1 MPATPEY
8 FKLVNAT
15 GTSNI
20 CDYFRYSPTHLV
32 EMLHFYLLIA
42 FSLAFARA
50 QTSSAPTC
58 STTLTPK
65 NAAPSVASGWDA
77 RVVATG
83 LTNPRGIIFDSSGH
97 LLVVQQGKGIGSL
110 SLTDNGGAC
119 VIAGHPSDVILDGTV
134 SKLYGL
140 KPHIKGTTDF
150 QFPSLTM
157 ALSFPA
163 MEKHY
168 MPLLLRPSILGPT
181 TPHQAKTRPLLANW
195 LVA

>member
-1 MPATPEY
+1 MPVSRSWLGQTSSIPVTPEY
-8 FKLVNAT
+8 FKLVYAA

-20 CDYFRYSPTHLV
+20 CDYFRYSHTHLV
-32 EMLHFYLLIA
+32 EMLRFYLLIA
-42 FSLAFARA
+42 FSLASARA

-65 NAAPSVASGWDA
+65 NAAPSIASGWET

-119 VIAGHPSDVILDGTV
+119 VIAGQPSDVILDGTV
-134 SKLYGL
+134 SKLYSL
-140 KPHIKGTTDF
+140 KPHIKGT
-150 QFPSLTM
+150 LT
-157 ALSFPA
+157 SNSPA
-163 MEKHY
+163 
-168 MPLLLRPSILGPT
+168 
-181 TPHQAKTRPLLANW
+181 
-195 LVA
+195 

>member
-1 MPATPEY
+1 
-8 FKLVNAT
+8 
-15 GTSNI
+15 
-20 CDYFRYSPTHLV
+20 
-32 EMLHFYLLIA
+32 MLHFYLLMA

-65 NAAPSVASGWDA
+65 NAAPSVASGWEA

-119 VIAGHPSDVILDGTV
+119 VIAGQPSDVILDGTV

-140 KPHIKGTTDF
+140 KLDIKGTTDF
-150 QFPSLTM
+150 QIHSLTM
-157 ALSFPA
+157 ALSFLA

-168 MPLLLRPSILGPT
+168 MLLLLRPSILGLT
-181 TPHQAKTRPLLANW
+181 IPHQAKTRPLPANW
-195 LVA
+195 LAA